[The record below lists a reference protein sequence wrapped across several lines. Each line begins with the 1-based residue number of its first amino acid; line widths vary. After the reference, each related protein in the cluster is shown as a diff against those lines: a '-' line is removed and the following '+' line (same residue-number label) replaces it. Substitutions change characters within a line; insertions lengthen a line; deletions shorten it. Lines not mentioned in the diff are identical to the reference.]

1 MHKSPQTR
9 INTEFFYTKK
19 HRPRSSISAK
29 TVPLVRLQGFE
40 PWTPCGFAAKKG
52 GFGTSHC
59 PVYSKCIQT
68 INNHVLSDK
77 QATSY

>member
-1 MHKSPQTR
+1 MIKSPQTR
-9 INTEFFYTKK
+9 INTEFFFSAKK
-19 HRPRSSISAK
+19 NTVPAAPTSAK
-29 TVPLVRLQGFE
+29 TVSLVRLQGFE

-68 INNHVLSDK
+68 INNHVLSNK
-77 QATSY
+77 